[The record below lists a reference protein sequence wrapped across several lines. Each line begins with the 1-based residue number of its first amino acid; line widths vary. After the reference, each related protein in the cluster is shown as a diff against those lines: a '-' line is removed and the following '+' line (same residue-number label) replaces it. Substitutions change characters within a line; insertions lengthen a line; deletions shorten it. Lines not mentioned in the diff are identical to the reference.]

1 MPTADLVTT
10 CQAWIV
16 FGQISRVTATSAKA
30 RTSSRRRPVW
40 ITPGSPLMNSLGNLS
55 FAANHRAVSSTILV
69 ENEALSVRR
78 AKRTELSIAAAREI
92 VPSARVSDGFIIG
105 NRLYLLGMAPG
116 AIEPDGRSPVVRD
129 QRDRTPRRSQSML
142 RHSRCSSAAS
152 KLCSVLGLSCFV
164 RTRSA
169 CAPQPMPVESVRY

>member
-1 MPTADLVTT
+1 
-10 CQAWIV
+10 
-16 FGQISRVTATSAKA
+16 
-30 RTSSRRRPVW
+30 
-40 ITPGSPLMNSLGNLS
+40 
-55 FAANHRAVSSTILV
+55 
-69 ENEALSVRR
+69 
-78 AKRTELSIAAAREI
+78 
-92 VPSARVSDGFIIG
+92 
-105 NRLYLLGMAPG
+105 MAPG

-142 RHSRCSSAAS
+142 RYSRCSSAAS